1 MRIEII
7 CFSACGV
14 INFEINHSFPIKPFL
29 DIAKKSGQ
37 KCKYLKDE
45 KKQSIFHHSSR
56 AFNCQTFS
64 QTREWV
70 FKDLQRFDS
79 GRLSWKLLIKLL
91 WVFNESYGWSVIEPI
106 IAI

>member
-45 KKQSIFHHSSR
+45 KKTKHFSSLFKGFQLPNIFSDPR
-56 AFNCQTFS
+56 
-64 QTREWV
+64 V
-70 FKDLQRFDS
+70 GL
-79 GRLSWKLLIKLL
+79 
-91 WVFNESYGWSVIEPI
+91 
-106 IAI
+106 